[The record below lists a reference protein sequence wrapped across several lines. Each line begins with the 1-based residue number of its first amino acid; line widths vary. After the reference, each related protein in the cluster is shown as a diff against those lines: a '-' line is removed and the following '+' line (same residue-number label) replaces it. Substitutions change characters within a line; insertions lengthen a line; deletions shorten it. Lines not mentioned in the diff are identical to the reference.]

1 MFASSPLILLG
12 GPCGYA
18 RVMPKTDELS
28 LGARIKALRKGF
40 GFSQARLGERIGISQ
55 SAVSQIEK
63 GHTETL
69 HGATLAGLCKAL
81 RTTPEMLL
89 NGYSSSD
96 ELEQAMLESELVSIA
111 RELPAAGK
119 KALRAA
125 ARGLLAEYGEPTA
138 TDPRAKDRRK
148 PQNA

>member
-1 MFASSPLILLG
+1 
-12 GPCGYA
+12 
-18 RVMPKTDELS
+18 MPKTDELS
-28 LGARIKALRKGF
+28 LGARIRALRKGF
-40 GFSQARLGERIGISQ
+40 GFSQASLGERIGISQ
-55 SAVSQIEK
+55 SAVSQIEQ

-89 NGYSSSD
+89 NGYESSD

-111 RELPAAGK
+111 RELPPDGK

-125 ARGLLAEYGEPTA
+125 ARGLLAEYGQPST